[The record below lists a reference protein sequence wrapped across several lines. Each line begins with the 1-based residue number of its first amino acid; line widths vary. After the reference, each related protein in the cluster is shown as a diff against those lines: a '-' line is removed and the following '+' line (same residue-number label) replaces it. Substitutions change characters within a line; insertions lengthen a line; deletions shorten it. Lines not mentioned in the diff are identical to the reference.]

1 MLPLVALV
9 GRPNVGKSTI
19 FNALTRTRDALVH
32 DQPGVTRDRNYGVC
46 RLDEDNHF
54 LVVDTGGIAEE
65 EEGLAGATTRQAR
78 AAAAEADLILFVVDA
93 REGTSAMDDEIL
105 AWLRKLSRP
114 TLLLI
119 NKIDGTDEDTVRSEF
134 ARYGFGEMLTVSAAH
149 RQGLDDLL
157 DEVIQRLPEEGSG
170 EELDNDPNRIRI
182 AFVGRPN
189 VGKSTLVNRILGEE
203 RMIASDVPGTTRD
216 SIAVDLERDG
226 REYRLIDTAGLR
238 RRSRVD
244 EVVEKFSVVKTMQ
257 SIEQCQVAV
266 LMLDATEG
274 VTDQDATVLGA
285 VLDAGRALVIA
296 INKWDGLTEY
306 QREQAETMLSLK
318 LGFVPWAES
327 VRISAKHGSGL
338 RELFCGASRA
348 RIGEQDLHH
357 QRSEQGAGSGL
368 RDQPAADHPRP
379 CLQAALR
386 APGRFQPADLHRARH
401 APEGAAGIVQALPGE
416 LLPQALQA
424 DRHAS
429 ELHLPRG
436 YQLRGQEECPHRA
449 AGQGQ
454 AALDEARQGQVMQEK
469 ATAGP
474 PFSFVI
480 VPASGRPAL
489 PHVYRSRSWRTAA
502 TSAAMRQR
510 AWHASAAP
518 RC

>member
-46 RLDEDNHF
+46 RLDGDNHF

-134 ARYGFGEMLTVSAAH
+134 ARYGFSEMLTVSAAH
-149 RQGLDDLL
+149 RQGLDDLM

-306 QREQAETMLSLK
+306 QREQAETMLSLR

-338 RELFCGASRA
+338 RELFRA
-348 RIGEQDLHH
+348 V
-357 QRSEQGAGSGL
+357 
-368 RDQPAADHPRP
+368 
-379 CLQAALR
+379 
-386 APGRFQPADLHRARH
+386 HRAHESANKTFTTSEVNKALEMAYETNPPPTIRGH
-401 APEGAAGIVQALPGE
+401 VSKLRYVHPAGANPPTFIVHGTRLKELQESYKRYLENFFRKRFKLIGTPVSFIFREGTNPYEGKKNVLTE
-416 LLPQALQA
+416 
-424 DRHAS
+424 
-429 ELHLPRG
+429 
-436 YQLRGQEECPHRA
+436 
-449 AGQGQ
+449 
-454 AALDEARQGQVMQEK
+454 RQVK
-469 ATAGP
+469 AK
-474 PFSFVI
+474 
-480 VPASGRPAL
+480 RRL
-489 PHVYRSRSWRTAA
+489 MKHVKGK
-502 TSAAMRQR
+502 
-510 AWHASAAP
+510 
-518 RC
+518 